1 MIFEI
6 CIYSVVAFLIGFYL
20 FYFIPPLFGD
30 APFYPSSKKAVRDMI
45 SIADLK
51 GDEKIL
57 DLGSGDGRL
66 VFSAAK
72 YCKIATGIE
81 YNPFLVAISRLRSLF
96 IKKSSAT
103 KINFIYGSYYKH
115 NFSSYDV
122 VFCYL
127 LPKDVAKLEAKLIK
141 ELKPGSKIITNTFHL
156 NEGAKNP
163 HLKEV
168 KTLNKVKLFVVK

>member
-6 CIYSVVAFLIGFYL
+6 CIYSIVAFLIGFYL

-30 APFYPSSKKAVRDMI
+30 APFYPSSRKAIRDMI

-51 GDEKIL
+51 GDERVL

-72 YCKIATGIE
+72 YCKTATGIE
-81 YNPFLVAISRLRSLF
+81 YNPFLVVVSRLRSLF
-96 IKKSSAT
+96 SRNSRGT
-103 KINFIYGSYYKH
+103 RINFIYGSYYKH
-115 NFSSYDV
+115 DFSSYNI

-127 LPKDVAKLEAKLIK
+127 LPKDVTKLEAKLAK

-156 NEGAKNP
+156 NASAKNP
-163 HLKEV
+163 HLKQV
-168 KTLNKVKLFVVK
+168 KTLNKVKLFVV